1 MIKKTSLLFSV
12 TIAIATLLLT
22 SCTTKIDI
30 DDLGDVTL
38 NQSIVLP
45 IGSVSASI
53 EDMIAMIG
61 LDEYLSIDS
70 NLVDNKTTYYI
81 GWELDNM
88 QVSIMESVG
97 DFSMGSV
104 SETNM
109 DIAALPEVAEIFELY
124 ESLPNSSSITSITLP
139 EMSYVINDTSTYE
152 FEFNTD
158 TEEKVI
164 RVDQINISES
174 TLNIEF
180 NVEDMT
186 FSENSY
192 ILFEISFPMLEEQYS
207 HFEVIIDS
215 ENVSYTK
222 VLNDFSVI
230 FDNDLNST
238 DMYFT
243 YTIVSDG
250 AFELGRG
257 AKIDI
262 STQFNLIDFDLMQG
276 YYWQE
281 DVLYNNVYYFDLP
294 STLTSQ
300 NFIFSEPELSVHLES
315 NLGAG
320 TELTFNYLY
329 TTDKNGNT
337 EYAEFDNGETSTT
350 IIINSPEIPGEYAST
365 DVIFNNEFGSLGSI
379 LQSNSTKISADLS
392 LNLSEDENESSY
404 IINPDEIKMVADL
417 YLPLQFEAGSG
428 IMAGDTFALNFGT
441 IESYTEFIEEFYV
454 FIDAENSIPVD
465 LNISLIFTDENY
477 NELFSHN
484 DITISSPEVDS
495 EGKSLSTEISEIN
508 VEFEKTEVAEINKIK
523 YLIFDASLAGNDNDS
538 KIYFQTTDFVKFT
551 LAAFAKFN
559 GEIDLNEIL

>member
-1 MIKKTSLLFSV
+1 MIKKTGLLFSV
-12 TIAIATLLLT
+12 TIAIATLSFT
-22 SCTTKIDI
+22 SCTTKIDV

-53 EDMIAMIG
+53 DDMIAMIG
-61 LDEYLSIDS
+61 LDEYLSVDT

-97 DFSMGSV
+97 DFSMGSET
-104 SETNM
+104 ETNI
-109 DIAALPEVAEIFELY
+109 DIAAIPEITEIFEMAELLY
-124 ESLPNSSSITSITLP
+124 PSATSVQIP

-152 FEFNTD
+152 FEFNTN

-164 RVDQINISES
+164 RVDQIDIAES
-174 TLNIEF
+174 TLDIEF
-180 NVEDMT
+180 NVEDMI

-207 HFEVIIDS
+207 HFEVIVNS

-222 VLNDFSVI
+222 VLNDFSVT
-230 FDNDLNST
+230 FEDDLNST

-250 AFELGRG
+250 ALEIGNG
-257 AKIDI
+257 AKVDI
-262 STQFNLIDFDLMQG
+262 TTQFDLINFNLMQG
-276 YYWQE
+276 YYWQKE
-281 DVLYNNVYYFDLP
+281 VLYNNVYSFDLP

-300 NFIFSEPELSVHLES
+300 NFIFSEPVLSVHLEN

-320 TELTFNYLY
+320 TELTFNSVY
-329 TTDKNGNT
+329 TTDENGNL
-337 EYAEFDNGETSTT
+337 EYAEFGNGETSTT

-365 DVIFNNEFGSLGSI
+365 DVTFSNEFGSLGSI

-392 LNLSEDENESSY
+392 LNLSEDENEYSF
-404 IINPDEIKMVADL
+404 IINPDEINMTADL

-428 IMAGDTFALNFGT
+428 IMACDTFALNLSS

-484 DITISSPEVDS
+484 DIKISSPEVDS
-495 EGKSLSTEISEIN
+495 EGKSISTEISEIN
-508 VEFEKTEVAEINKIK
+508 VVFDETEIADISKIK
-523 YLIFDASLAGNDNDS
+523 YLIFDASLAGNNNDS
-538 KIYFQTTDFVKFT
+538 KIYFQTSDFVKFT
-551 LAAFAKFN
+551 LSAFAKFN